1 MSGVEFIVGTVLGGV
16 PIAVMAFEKYQ
27 TLSTMLSTF
36 RNPREIVRMQSK
48 VGSQRT
54 IFRNNAINL
63 LSSVTNDRE
72 LIHTWISGL
81 TESKNNASSPTADI
95 NLTLAD
101 IYRSRIDSLKDTFSS
116 CKSTLDE
123 IMSTLEKISEE
134 LSSIANV
141 VGKSSEVSSCS

>member
-16 PIAVMAFEKYQ
+16 PVAVLAFEKYQ

-72 LIHTWISGL
+72 SIHSWISGL
-81 TESKNNASSPTADI
+81 TDSSSHASSLTADI
-95 NLTLAD
+95 DFTLAD
-101 IYRSRIDSLKDTFSS
+101 VYRSRIDSLKDTFSS

-134 LSSIANV
+134 LSSIAKV
-141 VGKSSEVSSCS
+141 VGKSLEVSSRP